1 VRGARAA
8 TVRPG
13 TMAAMSD
20 LWDRISAVQPLPA
33 PGVVVA
39 MAALALAL
47 VVVPGLWPVTR
58 HVVTIAHEAGH
69 AVVAVLTGRR
79 LTGIRLHSDTSGL
92 TLSKG
97 RPRGPGMVAMLLA
110 GHLGPAALGLGAA
123 ALLAQG
129 HAVGVLWGLLVALG
143 LMLLMV
149 RNLFGLWVLLVVG
162 AGVAAVTG
170 WASPEVQSAVAYTLT
185 WFWLLAA
192 PRTVVELAAA
202 RRRGA
207 RTSDADQLA
216 AVSHVPAAI
225 WVLLLLLLTG
235 AAAVVGTAFLLPDL
249 VGAWT

>member
-1 VRGARAA
+1 M
-8 TVRPG
+8 T
-13 TMAAMSD
+13 D
-20 LWDRISAVQPLPA
+20 LWERISAVQPLPA
-33 PGVVVA
+33 PAVVAA

-69 AVVAVLTGRR
+69 AIVAVLTGRR

-97 RPRGPGMVAMLLA
+97 RPRGPGMVAMLMA
-110 GHLGPAALGLGAA
+110 GHLGPAVLGLGAA

-129 HAVGVLWGLLVALG
+129 HAVGVLWALLVALG
-143 LMLLMV
+143 LMLAMV

-162 AGVAAVTG
+162 AGIAAVTG
-170 WASPEVQSAVAYTLT
+170 WAPPEAQSAVAYTLT

-192 PRTVVELAAA
+192 PRTVVELAVA

-216 AVSHVPAAI
+216 AITHVPGAV
-225 WVLLLLLLTG
+225 WVLLLLLATV

-249 VGAWT
+249 VGAWRQVSGG